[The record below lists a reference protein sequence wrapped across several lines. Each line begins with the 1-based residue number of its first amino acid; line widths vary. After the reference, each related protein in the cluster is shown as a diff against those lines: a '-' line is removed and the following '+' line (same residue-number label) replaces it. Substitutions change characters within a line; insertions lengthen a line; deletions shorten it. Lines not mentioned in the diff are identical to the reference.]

1 MLKER
6 RGGLMLYLANL
17 PPQIGALHQVGSNSI
32 VLNRLVLKAIES
44 LAKSRR
50 ELNSFIYTILLHEYL
65 HSLGYI
71 DEQETR
77 ILTVKITREVFGD
90 FHPATKMA
98 KNPMAYYPEI
108 QHQLNKLPLKEGKP
122 EIVKDFDRSSQKY
135 FI

>member
-1 MLKER
+1 VLKER

-71 DEQETR
+71 DEQET
-77 ILTVKITREVFGD
+77 EF
-90 FHPATKMA
+90 
-98 KNPMAYYPEI
+98 
-108 QHQLNKLPLKEGKP
+108 
-122 EIVKDFDRSSQKY
+122 
-135 FI
+135 